1 MLHGFPIVLPK
12 KQNIC
17 TGVLSQN
24 KIYERV
30 RVRMNEITRALHAPE
45 RVRIFYAVIKHGYR
59 CFISIIRLQYRV
71 CLCNALHCFRK
82 LILTG
87 CCLVTRT
94 IQVTS
99 TDLEQGLKSVE
110 TAIY

>member
-1 MLHGFPIVLPK
+1 M
-12 KQNIC
+12 
-17 TGVLSQN
+17 
-24 KIYERV
+24 
-30 RVRMNEITRALHAPE
+30 RMNEITRALHAPE

-59 CFISIIRLQYRV
+59 CFISIIRLQYRL

-87 CCLVTRT
+87 CCSVRRT
-94 IQVTS
+94 VKVIS
-99 TDLEQGLKSVE
+99 TDLEHGPKSAE